1 MKNLRNQIQLIGRLG
16 ANPEV
21 KTFGENRKVAHF
33 ILATNES
40 YRNAMGEKVNETQWH
55 KIVCWDKQAA
65 HAEKWLA
72 KGQQIVVVGKLS
84 TRTYDNKKGEK
95 QFVTEVV
102 ANDVLLLS
110 KKENQ

>member
-21 KTFGENRKVAHF
+21 KSFGENRKVAHF
-33 ILATNES
+33 ILATTES
-40 YRNAMGEKVNETQWH
+40 YRNAKGEKISETQWH
-55 KIVCWDKQAA
+55 KIVCWDKQAT

-72 KGQQIVVVGKLS
+72 KGQQVVIVGKLI
-84 TRTYDNKKGEK
+84 TRSYDNKKGEK

-102 ANDVLLLS
+102 ANDVLMLS
-110 KKENQ
+110 KKEN